1 MELQGPI
8 IVVDD
13 DPDDHVIFKTI
24 FEMLEVTSAIKYF
37 DSAGTMLDYLKT
49 TTEEPFII
57 FCDINMP
64 LISGLDLRENIY
76 YDHDLRRKNIPFV
89 FLSNAAQSK
98 QVKRAYELTVQGY
111 FTKASS
117 FEETRRKIKL
127 ILQYWLECE
136 HPSLKKEYGLTDNHH
151 LL

>member
-24 FEMLEVTSAIKYF
+24 FEMLEVTSSIKYF
-37 DSAGTMLDYLKT
+37 DSANTMLEYLKT
-49 TTEEPFII
+49 TLEEPFII

-64 LISGLDLRENIY
+64 MISGLDLRENIY

-89 FLSNAAQSK
+89 FLSNAAQSR
-98 QVKRAYELTVQGY
+98 QVNRAYELTVQGY
-111 FTKASS
+111 FTKAST
-117 FEETRRKIKL
+117 FEETQRKIKL

-136 HPSLKKEYGLTDNHH
+136 HPSLKKEYGMTGNHH

>member
-24 FEMLEVTSAIKYF
+24 FDILEVTSSIKYF
-37 DSAGTMLDYLKT
+37 DSATTMLEYLKT
-49 TTEEPFII
+49 TLEVPFII

-76 YDHDLRRKNIPFV
+76 YDHDLRQKNIPFV
-89 FLSNAAQSK
+89 FLSNAAQTK

-111 FTKASS
+111 FTKAST
-117 FEETRRKIKL
+117 FEETQRKIKL

-136 HPSLKKEYGLTDNHH
+136 HPNLKKEYGLTGNQRSF
-151 LL
+151 